1 MNTAEARRYFGPED
15 VERLEGALDAAWAA
29 FSSAPC
35 SEANRTHLARY
46 ILMGETD
53 GERDPEQL
61 RDYAIMKTRLRA
73 AWLDLAQSC

>member
-1 MNTAEARRYFGPED
+1 MITTEAHPYFGPED

-35 SEANRTHLARY
+35 PEANRTRLAHY
-46 ILMGETD
+46 ILMRATE
-53 GERDPEQL
+53 GERDPTRL
-61 RDYAIMKTRLRA
+61 RDYAIMKTRLHA